1 MTNLTDLNT
10 TESQILHHAKINM
23 THDAQHY
30 ATAERAFRANN
41 PTIDL
46 DELAILRQQEYS
58 RIDDLGHIYLDYT
71 GGGLY
76 AQSQVE
82 KHMELLLNGVYGNP
96 HSSNP
101 TSMAM
106 TNLDEQARDYVM
118 KFFNADP
125 DEYCVIFTSNAS
137 GSLHLIGESYPFED
151 KGNYLLTF
159 DNHNSVN
166 GIREYARANGAK
178 LTYTP
183 VFPPDMRLDEEAL
196 MHNLDQAI
204 PDGNNL
210 FAFPA
215 QSNFS
220 GVQHPLKWIEIA
232 HEKGWDVL
240 LDSAAFAPTNR
251 LDLSVIKPDFVS
263 LSFYKIFGYP
273 TGCGALIV
281 RRPMLKKLRRPWFA
295 GGTVS
300 VVSVQADAYFLDEGH
315 AGFEDG
321 TIDYL
326 SIPAIE
332 IGLRHIESVGL
343 EAIHHRVVAF
353 TEYLLDELTALT
365 HANGKTLV
373 KVYGPVTTEDRGGTV
388 SINLFDADG
397 KIFDD
402 QLVETMANHFNIS
415 LRSGCF
421 CNPGA
426 GELALNIS
434 KEYAQQ
440 IFATTEHMT
449 YEKYVLAVVSDD
461 EHDGIGAVR
470 ISVGLITNFNDVY
483 QLIQFIKSFLNIKSD
498 GHRLAS
504 GKCS

>member
-10 TESQILHHAKINM
+10 TESLILHHAHNNM

-30 ATAERAFRANN
+30 ATAERAFQDKN

-46 DELAILRQQEYS
+46 DELATLRQQEYS
-58 RIDDLGHIYLDYT
+58 RIDDLGHVYLDYT

-106 TNLDEQARDYVM
+106 TELDEQARNYVM

-137 GSLHLIGESYPFED
+137 GSLRLIGESYPFED

-166 GIREYARANGAK
+166 GIREYARSKGAK
-178 LTYTP
+178 VTYTP
-183 VFPPDMRLDEEAL
+183 VLMPDMRLDEEAL
-196 MHNLDQAI
+196 LHNLDQVI

-220 GVQHPLKWIEIA
+220 GVQHPLTWIETA

-251 LDLSVIKPDFVS
+251 LDLSIVKPDFVS

-281 RRPMLKKLRRPWFA
+281 HRSMLSKLRRPWFA

-315 AGFEDG
+315 AAFEDG

-332 IGLRHIESVGL
+332 IGLRYIESIGL
-343 EAIHHRVVAF
+343 DAIHNRVVAF

-365 HANGKTLV
+365 HDNGKTLA
-373 KVYGPVTTEDRGGTV
+373 KVYGPITTDARGGTV
-388 SINLFDADG
+388 SINLFDAEG

-402 QLVETMANHFNIS
+402 QLVETVANQFNIS

-434 KEYAQQ
+434 EAY
-440 IFATTEHMT
+440 IRNLFENSDRMT
-449 YEKYVLAVVSDD
+449 YEEYAMAVASDD
-461 EHDGIGAVR
+461 GHDGIGAVR

-483 QLIQFIKSFLNIKSD
+483 QVVQLMKSFLNVKSD
-498 GHRLAS
+498 GIRTIS

>member
-1 MTNLTDLNT
+1 MSQLNQHNT
-10 TESQILHHAKINM
+10 TQTQILEHAKTNM
-23 THDAQHY
+23 SLDIQQYNTAESAFIAQH
-30 ATAERAFRANN
+30 THIDFAEL
-41 PTIDL
+41 TT
-46 DELAILRQQEYS
+46 LRQQDYS
-58 RIDDLGHIYLDYT
+58 RLDDLGHIYLDYT

-76 AQSQVE
+76 AQSQLQ

-106 TNLDEQARDYVM
+106 TELDEQARDYVM
-118 KFFNADP
+118 TFFNADP
-125 DEYCVIFTSNAS
+125 DEYCVIFTANAS
-137 GSLHLIGESYPFED
+137 GALHLIGESYPFETN
-151 KGNYLLTF
+151 GHYLLAF

-183 VFPPDMRLDEEAL
+183 VLPPDMRLDEEAL
-196 MHNLDQAI
+196 MNNLDQAI
-204 PDGNNL
+204 PGGNNL

-220 GVQHPLKWIEIA
+220 GVQHPLDWIEVA

-240 LDSAAFAPTNR
+240 LDSAAFAPSNR
-251 LDLSVIKPDFVS
+251 LDLGSVKPDFVS
-263 LSFYKIFGYP
+263 LSFYKMFGYP
-273 TGCGALIV
+273 TGCGALIA
-281 RRPMLKKLRRPWFA
+281 RRSILKKLRRPWFA

-300 VVSVQADAYFLDEGH
+300 VVSVQGDAYFLDEGH
-315 AGFEDG
+315 AAFEDG

-332 IGLRHIESVGL
+332 IGLRHL
-343 EAIHHRVVAF
+343 ETIGMDRVHHRVTAF
-353 TEYLLDELTALT
+353 AGYLLDELTALT
-365 HANGKTLV
+365 HDNGKTLV
-373 KVYGPVTTEDRGGTV
+373 KVYGPITTEDRGGTIAV
-388 SINLFDADG
+388 NLFDADG
-397 KIFDD
+397 TIFDD
-402 QLVETMANHFNIS
+402 QLVEYLANQFNIS

-434 KEYAQQ
+434 QEYAQQ
-440 IFATTEHMT
+440 LFQNTDRMT
-449 YEKYVLAVVSDD
+449 YEQYAMAVASDD

-470 ISVGLITNFNDVY
+470 ISVGLITNFKDVY
-483 QLIQFIKSFLNIKSD
+483 QMVQFAKSFLNIKSD
-498 GHRLAS
+498 GIRLTV
-504 GKCS
+504 GQC

>member
-1 MTNLTDLNT
+1 MSDLIQLNT
-10 TESQILHHAKINM
+10 SEIQILEHAKTHM

-30 ATAERAFRANN
+30 ETVEKAFISQHSEIDFEALTA
-41 PTIDL
+41 
-46 DELAILRQQEYS
+46 LRQDDYS
-58 RIDDLGHIYLDYT
+58 RLDNLGHIYLDYT

-76 AQSQVE
+76 AQSQLQ
-82 KHMELLLNGVYGNP
+82 KHMDLLLNGVYGNP

-106 TNLDEQARDYVM
+106 TELDEQAREYILRY
-118 KFFNADP
+118 FNADP

-137 GSLHLIGESYPFED
+137 GALHLIGESYPFED
-151 KGNYLLTF
+151 NGHYLLAY

-166 GIREYARANGAK
+166 GIREYARSNGAK

-183 VFPPDMRLDEEAL
+183 VLPPDMRLDDKAL
-196 MHNLDQAI
+196 VENLDKAI

-220 GVQHPLKWIEIA
+220 GVQHPLDWIETA

-240 LDSAAFAPTNR
+240 LDCAAFAPTNR
-251 LDLSVIKPDFVS
+251 LDLGVVKPEFVT
-263 LSFYKIFGYP
+263 LSFYKMFGYP
-273 TGCGALIV
+273 TGIGALIA
-281 RRPMLKKLRRPWFA
+281 RRSVLNKLRRPWFA

-300 VVSVQADAYFLDEGH
+300 VVSVQGDAHYMDEGH
-315 AGFEDG
+315 AAFEDG

-326 SIPAIE
+326 NIPAIE
-332 IGLRHIESVGL
+332 TGLRHIEAIGL
-343 EAIHHRVVAF
+343 DAIHNRVVAF

-365 HANGKTLV
+365 HENGTTLV
-373 KVYGPVTTEDRGGTV
+373 KVYGPITTENRGGTLAV
-388 SINLFDADG
+388 NLFDADG
-397 KIFDD
+397 TIFDD
-402 QLVETMANHFNIS
+402 RLVEYLANQFNIS

-434 KEYAQQ
+434 EEYAKKLFQN
-440 IFATTEHMT
+440 TERMT
-449 YEKYVLAVVSDD
+449 YEQYAMAVASDD

-483 QLIQFIKSFLNIKSD
+483 QMVQFAKSFLNIKSD
-498 GHRLAS
+498 GIRLTS
-504 GKCS
+504 SQC